1 MNNTSDILTRCCDA
15 IQKGS
20 LGGIIL
26 SKNPSID
33 SVAAATA
40 LYLGLSKL
48 GKPISIACA
57 NPIKTDVYASEKIS
71 NNIATNGDNLVIS
84 FPYTEGAIDKVDYNI
99 QGDIFNLIITPRQ
112 GQAKLDPG
120 QVNYSYSGGSLDF
133 IITIDAPSLQSLD
146 SIYSDN
152 QKMFEGREIINID
165 RHLTNA
171 QFGTINIV
179 NKNASSISELILP
192 ILKGLNIEIDKEMA
206 TNLYIGICSATNNFT
221 SYSANAFTFETVAEL
236 LRLGAVKKR
245 LKPQQQQAPQPQQ
258 QIQPTAA
265 PITLEQQPPTQLKS
279 EKPLEQIE
287 KAPIQEGQGK
297 RKQTPQE
304 WLKPRIFKGTGMI

>member
-1 MNNTSDILTRCCDA
+1 MNNSSNILTRCCDA

-33 SVAAATA
+33 SIAAATT

-57 NPIKTDVYASEKIS
+57 NPIKTDIYASEKIS

-112 GQAKLDPG
+112 GQTKLDQG
-120 QVNYSYSGGSLDF
+120 QVKYSYSGGSLDF
-133 IITIDAPSLQSLD
+133 IITIDAPSLQNLD

-165 RHLTNA
+165 RHLTNTH
-171 QFGTINIV
+171 FGTINII

-206 TNLYIGICSATNNFT
+206 TNLYMGISSATNNFT

-245 LKPQQQQAPQPQQ
+245 IKPQQQAFQPQQ
-258 QIQPTAA
+258 KIQPTVGST
-265 PITLEQQPPTQLKS
+265 TLEQQPPIQQLKS
-279 EKPLEQIE
+279 EKPIEEIE
-287 KAPIQEGQGK
+287 KAPIKEGQGK